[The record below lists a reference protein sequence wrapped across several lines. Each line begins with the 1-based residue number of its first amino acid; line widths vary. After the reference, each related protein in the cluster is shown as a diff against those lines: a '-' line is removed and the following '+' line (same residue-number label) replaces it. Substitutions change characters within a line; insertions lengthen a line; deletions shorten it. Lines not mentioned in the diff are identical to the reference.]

1 MKKDYRLIIGWFFL
15 SIGMMIEFILFIIN
29 PNQVLFESLY
39 THPILSALSFFFCF
53 YGFTLCIRCIISIRK
68 ELNKSNDKNLKSDDI
83 EELHKD

>member
-29 PNQVLFESLY
+29 PNQVLFESLR
-39 THPILSALSFFFCF
+39 THPILSAISFFFCF

-68 ELNKSNDKNLKSDDI
+68 ELNKSNDKNLKSDDT
-83 EELHKD
+83 EELNKD